1 MTNEIRFNVTILTH
15 TKFGRSVASRAL
27 AFAMSRKN
35 KKEHTLYRS
44 AAAVEGAT
52 PRYEAEMTQAE
63 IDSFMEVTAA
73 VQNQLGYTDT
83 EFYCDDVYFVINPKF
98 DC

>member
-1 MTNEIRFNVTILTH
+1 MTNEIRFTVQILTH

-27 AFAMSRKN
+27 TYAMSRKN
-35 KKEHTLYRS
+35 KKEHTFYRS
-44 AAAVEGAT
+44 AASLEGNT
-52 PRYEAEMTQAE
+52 PRYQAEMTQAE

-73 VQNQLGYTDT
+73 VQNRLGYTDT